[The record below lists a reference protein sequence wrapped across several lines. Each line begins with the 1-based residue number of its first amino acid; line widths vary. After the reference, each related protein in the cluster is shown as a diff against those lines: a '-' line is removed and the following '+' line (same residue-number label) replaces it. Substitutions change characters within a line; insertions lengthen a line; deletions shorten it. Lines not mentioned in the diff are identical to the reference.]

1 MRSSHYEQK
10 EAIPH
15 WNGPI

>member
-15 WNGPI
+15 GNGPI